1 MREPDAQAPFRLPGD
16 ARQIVLVRHGAAVLA
31 EAADGERSCM
41 DADPGLAGLGHAQ
54 ARAVAG
60 RLASTA
66 GLAPSGETM
75 AGSRSSSAPCSVLFS
90 SGLHRADATAEHI
103 SRALG
108 LSIRRVPSLREVG
121 LGEYDGPAF
130 ERARDGPDS
139 CFARALEEER
149 WDVLPGAEAM
159 DDFAARVRS
168 GLAEIVDGTPVG
180 EQALVVTHGGVI
192 GEICHQVTGSRR
204 FAFIDVENAS
214 LTSLVVTGAGKWA
227 LRSFNDTAHL
237 VVLTPD

>member
-75 AGSRSSSAPCSVLFS
+75 AGSRSSSASCSVLFS

-130 ERARDGPDS
+130 ERARMARTRASLTLSTRNGGTCFLVQKRWTISRHVCGP
-139 CFARALEEER
+139 
-149 WDVLPGAEAM
+149 
-159 DDFAARVRS
+159 
-168 GLAEIVDGTPVG
+168 
-180 EQALVVTHGGVI
+180 
-192 GEICHQVTGSRR
+192 GSRR
-204 FAFIDVENAS
+204 SSTE
-214 LTSLVVTGAGKWA
+214 
-227 LRSFNDTAHL
+227 LRPVNRRWSSPMA
-237 VVLTPD
+237 V